1 MPKPSAS
8 DLSIPFFLVLFQFYV
23 KSSCSPPLLKC
34 DEEKPV
40 CKKCQL
46 YGTSCSFLQT
56 HPLQRAPPAAQPPEP
71 ATATSPSRQP
81 TIQSMLT
88 PEAAPLS
95 SSISSPALS
104 SSFSDINYL
113 SPTTNSFSM
122 LDLELLHF
130 YTTVSIYDFLDTKT
144 YTKLF
149 GQEVVQLAFQFP
161 FLMHEILSI
170 SALHL
175 AHLRPEKRLLYG
187 HASDAHAATGLSLYQ
202 PQIARL
208 TYKNCHACFAF
219 STWIWVHAWTAQDV
233 SKPSTIFFSPNNQDD
248 EDVHIKWIALHRGTN
263 SIIETLW
270 PVLKD
275 GPLGGIFDPWVALD
289 PKRPD
294 PLSEEEKLVL
304 DELPHVWQNSESLS
318 PENKEA
324 LEKSISKLRRTYS
337 MLTHNTNISR
347 IAIVLA
353 WFSAVTD
360 EYLRMLE
367 RKIPEALLLAIHFC
381 PTLKSLNHLWWM
393 KGKAEN
399 LLQTLLDA
407 LGEGWDKWTVWPKAK
422 VFGNEQYGGPDL
434 GYQQSSQ

>member
-1 MPKPSAS
+1 MA
-8 DLSIPFFLVLFQFYV
+8 LFSMILYIHNLTHNLQ
-23 KSSCSPPLLKC
+23 C

-56 HPLQRAPPAAQPPEP
+56 HPLSRPAAPAPE
-71 ATATSPSRQP
+71 AAKSPSRQP

-88 PEAAPLS
+88 PEAPSS
-95 SSISSPALS
+95 SSISSPG
-104 SSFSDINYL
+104 FSPGYPDSNYL
-113 SPTTNSFSM
+113 SPSTNSFSM

-130 YTTVSIYDFLDTKT
+130 YTTTSIQTTLDHHI
-144 YTKLF
+144 YVQLF
-149 GQEVVQLAFQFP
+149 AQAVVQQAFQHP
-161 FLMHEILSI
+161 FLMHELLSV

-175 AHLRPEKRLLYG
+175 SHLHPEKRLNYG

-219 STWIWVHAWTAQDV
+219 STLIWIHAWAAQDLA
-233 SKPSTIFFSPNNQDD
+233 KPSTIFFAPNNRDD

-289 PKRPD
+289 PGRPD
-294 PLSEEEKLVL
+294 PLTAEEEPILTA
-304 DELPHVWQNSESLS
+304 LPQIWQTSETLTVA
-318 PENKEA
+318 EKDA
-324 LEKSISKLRRTYS
+324 LERGIKKLRRTFS
-337 MLTHNTNISR
+337 MLTLNTNISK
-347 IAIVLA
+347 IAIVMA
-353 WFSAVTD
+353 WFSAVPD
-360 EYLRMLE
+360 EYLLMLE
-367 RKIPEALLLAIHFC
+367 RKVPQALLLAMHFC
-381 PTLKSLNHLWWM
+381 PTLKRIEDLWWV

-399 LLQTLLDA
+399 LLTTLLDA
-407 LGEGWDKWTVWPKAK
+407 LGDGWDKWTAWPKEK
-422 VFGNEQYGGPDL
+422 VFDNVVL
-434 GYQQSSQ
+434 MT